1 MWGREGLFILQTG
14 KPMDKRGAHVHG
26 AVAPCLGPPV
36 LGDILK
42 VDLIYIRVTD
52 LKILRW
58 LKTLEPT

>member
-1 MWGREGLFILQTG
+1 
-14 KPMDKRGAHVHG
+14 MDKRGAHVHG